1 MVSRLFRLGYFC
13 FVMHPEAGLDLGKV
27 IMETETKTSMCPSK
41 GASSPEKE
49 NESKVP
55 HVTGFEV
62 FA

>member
-1 MVSRLFRLGYFC
+1 
-13 FVMHPEAGLDLGKV
+13 MHPEAGLDLGKV